1 MILEF
6 ILLFITPLA
15 IYKIFRAWTVDK
27 ALAALVA
34 FFFTAFLL
42 TFITYFFLS
51 LGILVV
57 LSSII
62 MGYRLIVKRWR
73 ERTKTWA

>member
-1 MILEF
+1 LIIEL

-15 IYKIFRAWTVDK
+15 IYKILRAWTIDK
-27 ALAALVA
+27 ALAALIA
-34 FFFTAFLL
+34 FFFTTFLL

-57 LSSII
+57 FSTSI
-62 MGYRLIVKRWR
+62 MGYRFVLKRR
-73 ERTKTWA
+73 RQTKTWT